1 MQETERL
8 TIEDV
13 LREKGVY
20 IGPTVG
26 VSMLPMLK
34 ERRDTIVVR
43 KKTEKLKRLDVAL
56 YKRGDAYILHRVLE
70 QTETGYIIRGDN
82 CYADEI
88 VPEDAVIG
96 VLTEFFQADKHVFCT
111 DKEYIAYA
119 ENRLKT
125 YKTRR
130 FFVQLKS
137 VLLAIPR
144 KIFRFFFPRKEEE
157 NKE

>member
-1 MQETERL
+1 MDEREKL

-26 VSMLPMLK
+26 VSMQPML
-34 ERRDTIVVR
+34 ESRRDTIVV
-43 KKTEKLKRLDVAL
+43 KAKTERLKRLDVAL
-56 YKRGDAYILHRVLE
+56 YKRGDDYILHRVLK
-70 QTETGYIIRGDN
+70 QTESGYIIRGDN
-82 CYADEI
+82 CYTDEI

-111 DKEYIAYA
+111 DKEYIEYA
-119 ENRLKT
+119 ENHLKT

-130 FFVQLKS
+130 FFFMLKS
-137 VLLAIPR
+137 YLLAIPK
-144 KIFRFFFPRKEEE
+144 KIVSLFSKKKDEE
-157 NKE
+157 K